1 MRYYNMSYEY
11 IERIR
16 EILLEVEREESE
28 NINKAIDIIIDK
40 IINKNQLFVFGA
52 SHAGIIS
59 EELFYRAG
67 GMALFNPIFEPSLML
82 STRPVTKTSQMERL
96 EGYGKIILNNTKIK
110 GNDLLL
116 IHSVSGR
123 NPVAI
128 DMAIEAKS
136 KGVTIIAL
144 TNVKYSK
151 SVTSRHS
158 SGKRL
163 FELAD
168 IVLDNHGD
176 IGDACIS
183 IPGIEQ
189 AISPTSTV
197 IGSSIMNSIVVE
209 VSRKLKLKNFSPP
222 IFYSANIDGGDKH
235 NKSIFTEYEDLI
247 HYQ

>member
-1 MRYYNMSYEY
+1 MSFEY
-11 IERIR
+11 INRIR
-16 EILLEVEREESE
+16 EILLKVEYGESE
-28 NINKAIDIIIDK
+28 NIMTTVDMMVEK

-52 SHAGIIS
+52 SHAGILS

-82 STRPVTKTSQMERL
+82 STRPVTKTSQMEQL
-96 EGYGKIILNNTKIK
+96 EGYGTIILNNTKIK
-110 GNDLLL
+110 KGDLLI

-128 DMAIEAKS
+128 DMALEAKK
-136 KGVTIIAL
+136 KGVTIIAI
-144 TNVKYSK
+144 TNLKYSK

-163 FELAD
+163 FEIAD
-168 IVLDNHGD
+168 VVLDNHGD

-183 IPGIEQ
+183 IEGVEQ
-189 AISPTSTV
+189 RVSPTSTV
-197 IGSSIMNSIVVE
+197 IGSSIMNSIVAE
-209 VSRKLKLKNFSPP
+209 VSKKLVDKGITPP
-222 IFYSANIDGGDKH
+222 IFFSANIDGGYEH
-235 NKSIFTEYEDLI
+235 NKYIFDKYKDLI